1 MGEGGRSRDP
11 TLMTKLKWDTG
22 EQSGRKKNKANL
34 RPMFKNE
41 LRVWL
46 VVNAMPSK
54 FVKEIY

>member
-1 MGEGGRSRDP
+1 
-11 TLMTKLKWDTG
+11 MTKLKWDTG